1 MHAIQT
7 RPTAADVLVRQSVCH
22 AASLG
27 FGVQNK
33 TDERIEVLLGVKTLG
48 SPRHI
53 MLDRGSDLQRRGEG
67 EAHSM
72 QLLLNYFGF
81 LSCCRTV

>member
-7 RPTAADVLVRQSVCH
+7 RPTATDVLVRQSVCH

-33 TDERIEVLLGVKTLG
+33 TDERIEVLLGVKTQCVLAAQDT
-48 SPRHI
+48 
-53 MLDRGSDLQRRGEG
+53 L
-67 EAHSM
+67 
-72 QLLLNYFGF
+72 
-81 LSCCRTV
+81 C